1 MVRKAMLVVVFGLD
15 ILPDL
20 PDLCY
25 EHTFITYHGK
35 TT

>member
-1 MVRKAMLVVVFGLD
+1 MVRKAMLVVVFRLD

-20 PDLCY
+20 TDLYY